1 MPPIA
6 TIVAAATSEMA
17 SHNGNEPWI
26 SLESAAWWFDK
37 SSIVLAVSLFIGFV
51 CTVIIIVTGI
61 AKEHHWDL
69 AREAAARKTELL
81 RAENLAFEKYIGPRS
96 VDERALAGALAGHPA
111 GQIEV
116 VLLNHVFDGQKLA
129 EPFVRLLQKAGWG
142 VTLISPE
149 NSSEEELTSIARI
162 ITDPRGL
169 ILLYSASSPDR
180 YDAPGKKPG
189 NGWTGSLKTALNA
202 MVASKADS
210 AGRLKEDGRLA
221 PDTLRILIA
230 PKDPH

>member
-1 MPPIA
+1 MISTNKIIVPMPPIA

-129 EPFVRLLQKAGWG
+129 EPFVRLLQKGWLG
-142 VTLISPE
+142 SDVNL
-149 NSSEEELTSIARI
+149 
-162 ITDPRGL
+162 
-169 ILLYSASSPDR
+169 
-180 YDAPGKKPG
+180 PGKFKRRRIDFHCK
-189 NGWTGSLKTALNA
+189 NNHRS
-202 MVASKADS
+202 S
-210 AGRLKEDGRLA
+210 R
-221 PDTLRILIA
+221 PDTVILR
-230 PKDPH
+230 